1 MRILMISDVYFPRIN
16 GVSTT
21 ISTFANEFVNQGYV
35 VHLIAPSYG
44 QDETDEDWITR
55 IAARSVPFDPE
66 DCLMSRREILKLLP
80 KLKENEYDLIH
91 IHTPFVAHYAGVWL
105 ARKLQLPVIE
115 TYHTFFEGYFYHY
128 IRLLPKRLLRLIAR
142 RFSLSQCKQVDHV
155 VVLSI
160 PMADVLRQYGITQ
173 AHSIIPTGVNI
184 TNAKKDD
191 GVPFRQKYGITES
204 QPVLVHIGRI
214 AHEKNI
220 SFLISV
226 TAVIVAHIPNILLL
240 IAGEGP
246 ALKDL
251 QSKAKKLGIEDNVKF
266 VGYLD
271 RNSELTACYQAG
283 DIFIFA
289 SQTETQGL
297 VLLEAMLL
305 GVPVVSTAEMGT
317 KDILVNGKGVLVAKE
332 EIHDFADKILNIIIN
347 PKLQRI
353 LSKEGREYAHAWRPD
368 VMAKRMIDLYKE
380 QLPAKAC
387 ISASH
392 HAS

>member
-16 GVSTT
+16 GVSTSIT
-21 ISTFANEFVNQGYV
+21 TFVDEFVNQGHF
-35 VHLIAPSYG
+35 VHLIAPSYD

-55 IAARSVPFDPE
+55 IAAIPVPFDRE
-66 DCLMSRREILKLLP
+66 DRLMSRSKIRKLLP
-80 KLKENEYDLIH
+80 NSEENENDLIH
-91 IHTPFVAHYAGVWL
+91 IHTPFVAHYLGVWL
-105 ARKLQLPVIE
+105 ARKLKLPVIE
-115 TYHTFFEGYFYHY
+115 TYHTFFEEYFYHY
-128 IRLLPKRLLRLIAR
+128 IPLLPKRLLRLLTR
-142 RFSLSQCKQVDHV
+142 RFSSSQCKQVDHV
-155 VVLSI
+155 VVPSK
-160 PMADVLRQYGITQ
+160 PMAGVLRQYGITQ
-173 AHSIIPTGVNI
+173 SHSIIPTGVNI
-184 TNAKKDD
+184 TNAKTN
-191 GVPFRQKYGITES
+191 GRVGFRQKYGITES
-204 QPVLVHIGRI
+204 RPVLVHIGRI

-220 SFLISV
+220 SFLLSV
-226 TAVIVAHIPNILLL
+226 TAVLAKRVPNILLL

-251 QSKAKKLGIEDNVKF
+251 QSKVKKLGIEDNVKF

-283 DIFIFA
+283 DVFIFA

-305 GVPVVSTAEMGT
+305 GVQVVSTAEMGT

-332 EIHDFADKILNIIIN
+332 EIHDFADKILKIIID
-347 PKLQRI
+347 PKLHQI
-353 LSKEGREYAHAWRPD
+353 LSKEGREYACSWRPD
-368 VMAKRMIDLYKE
+368 VMARRMIDLYQE

-387 ISASH
+387 ISVPH